1 MVSRH
6 VFHVLKKISAAIFAL
21 LYFFNSLID
30 MNIYAAPKVRIKDLA
45 QIQGVQ
51 VNHIFG
57 YGLVVG
63 LDDSGDSQSTS
74 FTVQSITAMLR
85 KMGITVPQDDVT
97 VKNVAAVMV
106 TAELPAFAVAGS
118 RIDVSVSSVGD
129 ADSLYGGT
137 LLMTPLQAVDG
148 EIYALAQGPVS
159 IGGFSFSGGGATG
172 GASAVKNVPT
182 TGVIPNGA
190 VVEKEV
196 PSTLVKNREI
206 KISLREPDFTSA
218 KRMAEAVN
226 NLFLDTATAKD
237 AATVSVVVPNEY
249 IMEEKIVEFISMIE
263 NLEMEPD
270 VAAKIVINER
280 TGTIVA
286 GSNVRISLVAV
297 SHGNLNVV
305 IKSNPVISQPNPF
318 AEGDTVSTDD
328 TELQVKEESNP
339 LVVVEDGVTIG
350 EVAKA
355 LNSLGAT
362 PRDLI
367 AIFQAM
373 KKAGAIQAELI
384 IM

>member
-1 MVSRH
+1 MAKRH
-6 VFHVLKKISAAIFAL
+6 VLNVLKRINALILAFIVVLSANVDVFP
-21 LYFFNSLID
+21 
-30 MNIYAAPKVRIKDLA
+30 APKVRIKDLA

-51 VNHIFG
+51 VNHLFG
-57 YGLVVG
+57 YGLVIG
-63 LDDSGDSQSTS
+63 LNDSGDSQSTE
-74 FTVQSITAMLR
+74 FTVQSITAMLN
-85 KMGITVPQDDVT
+85 KMGITVPKDDVT
-97 VKNVAAVMV
+97 IKNVAAVMV

-118 RIDVSVSSVGD
+118 RIDISVSSIGD

-137 LLMTPLQAVDG
+137 LLMTPLQGVDG

-159 IGGFSFSGGGATG
+159 IGGFSFSGGGSTG
-172 GASAVKNVPT
+172 GSSAVKNVPT

-218 KRMAEAVN
+218 KRMTETIN
-226 NLFLDTATAKD
+226 NLFIDTATAKN
-237 AATVSVVVPNEY
+237 AATVCVVIPNEF
-249 IMEEKIVEFISMIE
+249 IMEEKVVEFISMIE

-270 VAAKIVINER
+270 VAAKIIINER

-318 AEGDTVSTDD
+318 SDGTTVSTDD
-328 TELQVKEESNP
+328 TELEVKEESNP
-339 LVVVEDGVTIG
+339 LVLVEDGVSIG

-355 LNSLGAT
+355 LNALGAT

>member
-1 MVSRH
+1 MAKRH
-6 VFHVLKKISAAIFAL
+6 VLNVLKRINALILAFIVVLSANVDVFP
-21 LYFFNSLID
+21 
-30 MNIYAAPKVRIKDLA
+30 APKVRIKDLA

-51 VNHIFG
+51 VNHLFG
-57 YGLVVG
+57 YGLVIG
-63 LDDSGDSQSTS
+63 LNDSGDSQSTE
-74 FTVQSITAMLR
+74 FTVQSITAMLN
-85 KMGITVPQDDVT
+85 KMGITVPKDDVT
-97 VKNVAAVMV
+97 IKNVAAVMV

-118 RIDVSVSSVGD
+118 RIDISVSSIGD

-137 LLMTPLQAVDG
+137 LLMTPLQGVDG

-159 IGGFSFSGGGATG
+159 IGGFSFSGGGSTG
-172 GASAVKNVPT
+172 GSSAVKNVPT

-218 KRMAEAVN
+218 KRMTETIN
-226 NLFLDTATAKD
+226 NLFMDTATAKN
-237 AATVSVVVPNEY
+237 AATVCVVIPNEF
-249 IMEEKIVEFISMIE
+249 IMEEKVVEFISMIE

-270 VAAKIVINER
+270 VAAKIIINER

-318 AEGDTVSTDD
+318 SDGTTVSTDD
-328 TELQVKEESNP
+328 TELEVKEESNP
-339 LVVVEDGVTIG
+339 LVLVEDGVSIG

-355 LNSLGAT
+355 LNALGAT